1 MNFIIHLGNIYVYFI
16 KSLVIL
22 GIFYM
27 NWKAHRFYFYFCFI
41 VHDACR
47 FLSGNT
53 SVLKHLLKNRD
64 GISCESE
71 GIASA
76 WGSSAQK
83 IHMEDRG
90 DGGGEVSVVL

>member
-1 MNFIIHLGNIYVYFI
+1 MFMFIL
-16 KSLVIL
+16 SSLLVIL
-22 GIFYM
+22 GIFCM

-47 FLSGNT
+47 SLSGNT
-53 SVLKHLLKNRD
+53 SVFKHLLKNRG

-76 WGSSAQK
+76 WGSSAKK

-90 DGGGEVSVVL
+90 DGGGEVSLDSICDPLMSW